1 MRNILMLVIAVFS
14 LTAVSVFA
22 DKPKWA
28 GEGGK
33 PSDSEIEQHKEDM
46 RDKNNGKKHNKGKDQ
61 DDWDWDQDKDKGK
74 EKDKDDWEKDRKKLE
89 ENVRTNNRGMI
100 GSKPLH

>member
-1 MRNILMLVIAVFS
+1 MIAVLS

-33 PSDSEIEQHKEDM
+33 PSDYEIEQHRDDM
-46 RDKNNGKKHNKGKDQ
+46 RDKNNDKSNHKGKGKDKDK
-61 DDWDWDQDKDKGK
+61 DDWDWDQDKDKD
-74 EKDKDDWEKDRKKLE
+74 KDKDKNKNKNKK
-89 ENVRTNNRGMI
+89 N
-100 GSKPLH
+100 KK

>member
-1 MRNILMLVIAVFS
+1 MRNILLLIIAVLG

-33 PSDSEIEQHKEDM
+33 PSDSEIERHKDDM
-46 RDKNNGKKHNKGKDQ
+46 RDKNSGKKHDKGKDK
-61 DDWDWDQDKDKGK
+61 DDWDWDQDKN
-74 EKDKDDWEKDRKKLE
+74 KDKDKDKDKNKSKK
-89 ENVRTNNRGMI
+89 N
-100 GSKPLH
+100 KK

>member
-1 MRNILMLVIAVFS
+1 MLVIAVLS

-33 PSDSEIEQHKEDM
+33 PSDYEIEQHKDDM
-46 RDKNNGKKHNKGKDQ
+46 RDKNNDKSNKKGKGKDK
-61 DDWDWDQDKDKGK
+61 DDWDWDQDKDKD
-74 EKDKDDWEKDRKKLE
+74 KDKDKSKSKK
-89 ENVRTNNRGMI
+89 N
-100 GSKPLH
+100 KK